1 MERIHVPDKVLK
13 KMKEEQDFEVQENG
27 AQALRSFGFF
37 WGSDNNGTL
46 QNNGKRSL
54 SDRVHRERLDERRL
68 SILVQMPQ
76 AIAE

>member
-37 WGSDNNGTL
+37 FGDLIIMVHFKLMANGRCQIGSTESG
-46 QNNGKRSL
+46 
-54 SDRVHRERLDERRL
+54 
-68 SILVQMPQ
+68 
-76 AIAE
+76 